1 MRILVDADACPVVA
15 CIEKVARE
23 KCIELILIFD
33 SNHMLKSDYATLK
46 QVESGRDST
55 DFEIIGMCKKDDIVV
70 TNDYGLASL
79 VLGKKAYA
87 IHASGMIYTK
97 ENIDALLLERH
108 LTKLQR
114 QATGRRRIKKQ
125 HIYIEEHSMG
135 FKDALN
141 KIIDEIT
148 KEQNDEQ
155 ES

>member
-1 MRILVDADACPVVA
+1 MKILVDADACPVLS
-15 CIEKVARE
+15 CIEKQAKARE
-23 KCIELILIFD
+23 IELIFVCD
-33 SNHMLKSDYATLK
+33 SNHMLKSDYAQII
-46 QVESGRDST
+46 QVESGHDSA
-55 DFEIIGMCKKDDIVV
+55 DFALIGMCKENDIVV
-70 TNDYGLASL
+70 TNDYGLAAL
-79 VLGKKAYA
+79 VLGKKARA
-87 IHASGMIYTK
+87 LHASGMIYTK